1 MALKLASMRNR
12 SPCQNPEKDAE
23 NAQEEQSK
31 EGRELHPYRRFT
43 EKCRYKPYLPSL
55 IMASARLVVIWV
67 LQTPL
72 KQGWRPWWCQ
82 PPGMWSAS
90 PSTWHRERTWRDL
103 SWSVNPLQFSY
114 QTWELKPCLHPPAFF
129 SDDSAIIGY
138 ISKAEEAM
146 TGSFIIWR
154 KHKHLQLI
162 VTKTKE
168 LCPSRGVIVDI
179 VEDYTWE
186 CTLTI
191 ICDLRTR
198 SSFPLISN
206 RNWSHSTAI
215 TCLTLAHLN
224 SLPSYSTVH
233 SCVQHTTTTP
243 MMRWWSTSTFNARHI
258 PWDAPETTTGCP
270 SNCSTLLSVCQ
281 VVWVIRLVLPCTFI
295 TVSSYNLI
303 NGVMLWH

>member
-31 EGRELHPYRRFT
+31 KGRELHPYRRFT

-114 QTWELKPCLHPPAFF
+114 QTWELKPCLHPPAIF
-129 SDDSAIIGY
+129 SDDSAIIRY

-215 TCLTLAHLN
+215 TCLPLAHLN

-233 SCVQHTTTTP
+233 SCVQQQQLQWCAGEARVLSMQDTFREMHQRPQQDVHQTVQLFSQCV
-243 MMRWWSTSTFNARHI
+243 RWSESLDWYF
-258 PWDAPETTTGCP
+258 
-270 SNCSTLLSVCQ
+270 
-281 VVWVIRLVLPCTFI
+281 LVL
-295 TVSSYNLI
+295 SSLSAATTS
-303 NGVMLWH
+303 